1 MRKNKI
7 IKQLQDEICH
17 LEVERERLHGEIL
30 WLKDE
35 NKSKKKKELV
45 EALKDYQYAILVKG
59 IDTEVWND
67 GRFEQGVREV
77 NFTHIARSIPE
88 IEITK

>member
-1 MRKNKI
+1 MRKKEI
-7 IKQLQDEICH
+7 IKQLKEEKGN
-17 LEVERERLHGEIL
+17 LEMQIERLHGEVFCL
-30 WLKDE
+30 RDE

-59 IDTEVWND
+59 IDTEVWNN

-77 NFTHIARSIPE
+77 NFTHISNCIPE

>member
-1 MRKNKI
+1 MRKKKI

-17 LEVERERLHGEIL
+17 LEVERERLKGEIFC
-30 WLKDE
+30 LKDE
-35 NKSKKKKELV
+35 NKSKKKKDLA
-45 EALKDYQYAILVKG
+45 EALKNYQYAILVKG
-59 IDTEVWND
+59 IDTEVWNN

-77 NFTHIARSIPE
+77 NFTHIQNCIPE